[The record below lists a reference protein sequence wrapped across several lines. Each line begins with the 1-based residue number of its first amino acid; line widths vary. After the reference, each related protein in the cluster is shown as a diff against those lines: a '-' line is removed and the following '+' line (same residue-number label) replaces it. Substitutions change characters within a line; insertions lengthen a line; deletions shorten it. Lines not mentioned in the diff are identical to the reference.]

1 MFGKRWLWLGIVT
14 ALALS
19 GALLPTATASSGPS
33 ADRHVLL
40 LSVDGLHASDLALWI
55 SDHPDSNL
63 AHLANRGT
71 TYANAFASQP
81 SDSFPGLLAM
91 VTGGTPRSTGVYYD
105 DAWARDLSDPKVGCS
120 VKGTE
125 AAYAENLDTTVDGLI
140 RIDAGIDS
148 TLLPVGGPKC
158 SPVPPHDYLRTN
170 TIFGVAH
177 NAGLYTA
184 WSDKHPAYDL
194 VNGHGSGGTAVND
207 LYTPEINFNV
217 APLNPKDP
225 TAAHTVDAHG
235 FALNQDGSRS
245 KLKLPAPT
253 LGVTD
258 SVANTEAYDNIKV
271 DAILNELSGKDHTG
285 GHAAPV
291 PNILGM
297 NFQSVSVGQKLVDPQ
312 LSCVRRKNAL
322 GCDPNY
328 VPGGYEPGTLAF
340 TPQLSSAMGFVD
352 ASIGRMVDGLVT
364 QNLLGSTQIIISA
377 KHGQSPIDPAQV
389 DKIGHAVGT
398 VLGQAPNFI
407 IDDDAALVWL
417 KDQSQGGVSKAV
429 QALTT
434 EPGESTANVDYV
446 LSGAGLVSRFGDP
459 TKDPRTPDLIVQPEV
474 GTIYT
479 TSAAKVA
486 EHGGLTD
493 NDTHVAL
500 LVVDGSDDARP
511 VTVTTTVHTTQIAPT
526 LLGYLALN
534 PNQLQA
540 VREEH
545 TPALPPA

>member
-1 MFGKRWLWLGIVT
+1 
-14 ALALS
+14 
-19 GALLPTATASSGPS
+19 
-33 ADRHVLL
+33 
-40 LSVDGLHASDLALWI
+40 LALWI

-63 AHLANRGT
+63 ADLANRGT
-71 TYANAFASQP
+71 TYANASSSQP

-91 VTGGTPRSTGVYYD
+91 VTGGTPRSTGVYHD

-120 VKGTE
+120 LKGTE

-140 RIDAGIDS
+140 RIDATIDP
-148 TLLPVGGPKC
+148 TLLPVGGKKC
-158 SPVPPHDYLRTN
+158 APVPPHDYLRTN
-170 TIFGVAH
+170 TVFGVAH
-177 NAGLYTA
+177 HAGLYTA
-184 WSDKHPAYDL
+184 WSDKHPAYEL
-194 VNGHGSGGTAVND
+194 VNGHGSGGTAVDD
-207 LYTPEINFNV
+207 LYTPEINFDV
-217 APLNPKDP
+217 TPFNPKDP
-225 TAAHTVDAHG
+225 TAAFTIDAHG

-253 LGVTD
+253 RGVTD
-258 SVANTEAYDNIKV
+258 SVANTEAYDKIKV
-271 DAILNELSGKDHTG
+271 DAL
-285 GHAAPV
+285 
-291 PNILGM
+291 
-297 NFQSVSVGQKLVDPQ
+297 
-312 LSCVRRKNAL
+312 
-322 GCDPNY
+322 
-328 VPGGYEPGTLAF
+328 
-340 TPQLSSAMGFVD
+340 
-352 ASIGRMVDGLVT
+352 
-364 QNLLGSTQIIISA
+364 LLGSTQIIISA

-417 KDQSQGGVSKAV
+417 KDQSRGGVRSAV

-459 TKDPRTPDLIVQPEV
+459 TKDPRTPDLIVQPEL

-486 EHGGLTD
+486 EHGGFTD

-500 LVVDGSDDARP
+500 LVVDGSEDARP

-526 LLGYLALN
+526 LLGYLGLN